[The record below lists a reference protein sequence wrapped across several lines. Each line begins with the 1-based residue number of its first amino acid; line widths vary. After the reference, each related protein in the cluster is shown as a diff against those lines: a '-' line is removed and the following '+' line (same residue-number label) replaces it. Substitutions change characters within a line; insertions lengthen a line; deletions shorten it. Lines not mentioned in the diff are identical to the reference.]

1 MNNRKARM
9 LLGTRIN
16 LHGWVIFR
24 ISNRKRAAYIY
35 RRSGVLDD
43 MAFCLVRRRS
53 AAQNRWKNHC
63 YRADGDCVVES
74 KGAQS

>member
-1 MNNRKARM
+1 M

-43 MAFCLVRRRS
+43 MAFALFVV
-53 AAQNRWKNHC
+53 AAPHRTAGKIT
-63 YRADGDCVVES
+63 AIAS
-74 KGAQS
+74 GAKEQK